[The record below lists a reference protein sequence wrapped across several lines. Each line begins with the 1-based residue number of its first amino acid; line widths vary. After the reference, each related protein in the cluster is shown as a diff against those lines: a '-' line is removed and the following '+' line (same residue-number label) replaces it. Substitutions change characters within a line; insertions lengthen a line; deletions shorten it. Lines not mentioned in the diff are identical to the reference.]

1 MKTNITEKRKL
12 LDFRLKNNR
21 RNKKLI
27 PKETKLGDL
36 LIKKHKKNMHGFKL
50 HWKIPYCSFWYHWN
64 CFNFCFLALFIDIL
78 IVIGI
83 FAVGLKVCTITWGIE
98 ELSQFQ

>member
-1 MKTNITEKRKL
+1 MNMKANITEKRKL

-36 LIKKHKKNMHGFKL
+36 LIEKDKKNMHGFKL
-50 HWKIPYCSFWYHWN
+50 H
-64 CFNFCFLALFIDIL
+64 
-78 IVIGI
+78 
-83 FAVGLKVCTITWGIE
+83 
-98 ELSQFQ
+98 